1 MDRTIPVLV
10 SESVTRTIDDARALT
25 IRSGIE
31 WTTPQLPCEEA
42 VGRASGADNPVVR
55 RAGFAEDSTAVSRHE
70 PGGTD
75 AS

>member
-1 MDRTIPVLV
+1 MVFSASFSDAVLCDIYAARRYTIGPVF
-10 SESVTRTIDDARALT
+10 
-25 IRSGIE
+25 E
-31 WTTPQLPCEEA
+31 WPVPNHPGGEA
-42 VGRASGADNPVVR
+42 VGGASGADNPVVR